1 VGAGPA
7 GGAPGA
13 PQAGEVTPGLAGDA
27 AGWSQL
33 GDGVGG
39 TTIVAA
45 TGPVGCA
52 AAGGAQVEAT
62 PAVWLIGDAGRTGG
76 ATFLCLRFLRV
87 LR

>member
-1 VGAGPA
+1 
-7 GGAPGA
+7 
-13 PQAGEVTPGLAGDA
+13 VTPGLAGDA

-39 TTIVAA
+39 TTIVGA
-45 TGPVGCA
+45 TGLIGRA
-52 AAGGAQVEAT
+52 AAGGAHVEAT

-76 ATFLCLRFLRV
+76 ATFLCFRFLRV